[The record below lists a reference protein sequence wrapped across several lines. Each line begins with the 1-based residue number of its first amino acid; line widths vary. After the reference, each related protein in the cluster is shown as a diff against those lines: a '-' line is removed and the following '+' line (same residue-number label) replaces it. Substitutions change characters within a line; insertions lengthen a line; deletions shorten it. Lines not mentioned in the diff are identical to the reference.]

1 MCLLVCF
8 INICLRWLSCSLC
21 SVSHLCYSLHLAFF
35 TRVLSLW
42 IPYCLEYSFAWLILL
57 VCSQNFEPLINLVL
71 IEVTNIELPTKTWEW
86 PWNLIYVIS
95 LVLSFQ
101 AQAQVIAEA
110 MSENGMHF
118 DSFLVNHE
126 FDLFVKLNTL
136 NNISELNT
144 RFSLIFA
151 ISVSDL

>member
-1 MCLLVCF
+1 MALEF
-8 INICLRWLSCSLC
+8 DIC
-21 SVSHLCYSLHLAFF
+21 HF
-35 TRVLSLW
+35 TS
-42 IPYCLEYSFAWLILL
+42 A
-57 VCSQNFEPLINLVL
+57 
-71 IEVTNIELPTKTWEW
+71 
-86 PWNLIYVIS
+86 VIS
-95 LVLSFQ
+95 GSGSGD
-101 AQAQVIAEA
+101 EA
-110 MSENGMHF
+110 MNENGMHF